1 MSQRAG
7 RSRPEERRDVGR
19 RASTRASKARAAFAL
34 ALATMA
40 ASCGHETDSWLWD
53 PSVVGRWEHTPTVV
67 PILERIDVIE
77 REEGDYVE
85 VTQVTPEDLIPVVSD
100 YTVGPGDTVRVEIYD
115 FISVGQPA
123 IYDRI
128 VDTQGMLDLP
138 QLGRIPVQG
147 LTAEEI
153 RLKVGQEVVNQ
164 GLMREP
170 PLVAVTMSGQRQATF
185 SIFGAVSGVGR
196 YFIPAP
202 DYRLL
207 EALTEAGGI
216 SPTIRKVQV
225 IRQVP
230 LTEEAGARTPADAT
244 TPARPQGP
252 SEQRSLED
260 LLKELEGQEGGGQ
273 PGAMSDEPVG
283 FAVLTQDTAND
294 PPPEPPIDLI
304 EPQTAPTPPT
314 RRDAPATPG
323 QGSWMYLNGRWVQV
337 TQAQTTDSA
346 GPGSADEPRL
356 VTQRIIEVPTGPLLK
371 GAAQYNIVIRPGD
384 VISVPGP
391 DLGLVYL
398 GGPGIARPGVYQM
411 PQVGRL
417 TLKQAITSAGGL
429 SAVGIPERV
438 DLTRRIGDDREATIR
453 LNLRAIFEGTQ
464 PDMFLKPDDQV
475 NVGTH
480 FWAQPAA
487 IIRNGF
493 RMTYG
498 FGFLLDRNFGNDVFG
513 APPVNRLGG

>member
-1 MSQRAG
+1 MSHRAG
-7 RSRPEERRDVGR
+7 RRRPEKRWVVGR
-19 RASTRASKARAAFAL
+19 GPRTVATAGLSLCAAL
-34 ALATMA
+34 AA
-40 ASCGHETDSWLWD
+40 ALSGCGTETDSWLWD
-53 PSVVGRWEHTPTVV
+53 PSVVGRWENTPTVV

-77 REEGDYVE
+77 REEGDFVE
-85 VTQVTPEDLIPVVSD
+85 ITQVTPDDLVPVISD
-100 YTVGPGDTVRVEIYD
+100 YTVGPGDGMRVEIYD
-115 FISVGQPA
+115 FIAIGQPA
-123 IYDRI
+123 IYDRV
-128 VDTQGMLDLP
+128 VDTQGTLDLP

-153 RLKVGQEVVNQ
+153 RQLIGQEVVRA

-185 SIFGAVSGVGR
+185 SIFGSIAGVGR
-196 YFIPAP
+196 YFIPSP

-230 LTEEAGARTPADAT
+230 LTEAAGARRPADSPTAPR
-244 TPARPQGP
+244 PAPTPQGTN
-252 SEQRSLED
+252 LED
-260 LLKELEGQEGGGQ
+260 LLRRLGEDPSPGSLGG
-273 PGAMSDEPVG
+273 DEPVG
-283 FAVLTQDTAND
+283 WGALSQNQSSQPVPVD
-294 PPPEPPIDLI
+294 PPIDLI
-304 EPQTAPTPPT
+304 ESAPTQPT
-314 RRDAPATPG
+314 RTEPARTPG
-323 QGSWMYLNGRWVQV
+323 QGSWMFLNGRWVQV
-337 TQAQTTDSA
+337 TAATSPSGGTPEADS
-346 GPGSADEPRL
+346 PRL

-391 DLGLVYL
+391 DLGLVYM

-417 TLKQAITSAGGL
+417 TLKQAIISAGGL

-464 PDMFLKPDDQV
+464 PDVFLKPDDQV

-493 RMTYG
+493 RTTYG

-513 APPVNRLGG
+513 APPTNRFGQ

>member
-7 RSRPEERRDVGR
+7 RRRPEKRSVVGR
-19 RASTRASKARAAFAL
+19 GPSTVAAAGLSLCAL
-34 ALATMA
+34 LGAAL
-40 ASCGHETDSWLWD
+40 SGCGHETDSWLWD
-53 PSVVGRWEHTPTVV
+53 PSVVGRWENTPTVV

-77 REEGDYVE
+77 REEGDYIE
-85 VTQVTPEDLIPVVSD
+85 ITQVTPDDLVPVVSD
-100 YTVGPGDTVRVEIYD
+100 YTVGPGDTLRLEIYD
-115 FISVGQPA
+115 FIAVGQPA
-123 IYDRI
+123 IYDRT

-138 QLGRIPVQG
+138 QLGRLPVQG
-147 LTAEEI
+147 LTSEEI
-153 RLKVGQEVVNQ
+153 RQLIGQEIVKV

-185 SIFGAVSGVGR
+185 SIFGSIAGVGR
-196 YFIPAP
+196 YFIPSP

-216 SPTIRKVQV
+216 SPTIRKVQI

-230 LTEEAGARTPADAT
+230 LTEEAGARRPTSSPTAPMQTPT
-244 TPARPQGP
+244 QQG
-252 SEQRSLED
+252 RSLED
-260 LLKELEGQEGGGQ
+260 LLQELGEDPSPGSMGG
-273 PGAMSDEPVG
+273 DEPVG
-283 FAVLTQDTAND
+283 LAALSQDQDAQ
-294 PPPEPPIDLI
+294 PPAEEPPIDLI
-304 EPQTAPTPPT
+304 EPSSPSQPSRTE
-314 RRDAPATPG
+314 PAKTPG
-323 QGSWMYLNGRWVQV
+323 QGSWMFLNGRWVQV
-337 TQAQTTDSA
+337 TQTGTGASGA
-346 GPGSADEPRL
+346 GSAEEESPRL

-391 DLGLVYL
+391 DLGLVYM

-417 TLKQAITSAGGL
+417 TLKQAIISAGGL

-464 PDMFLKPDDQV
+464 PDVFLKPDDQV

-493 RMTYG
+493 RTTYG

-513 APPVNRLGG
+513 APPTNRFGQ

>member
-1 MSQRAG
+1 MIAAAG
-7 RSRPEERRDVGR
+7 LSLC
-19 RASTRASKARAAFAL
+19 AAISLSTAGCSSLGA
-34 ALATMA
+34 
-40 ASCGHETDSWLWD
+40 ENDSWLWD
-53 PSVVGRWEHTPTVV
+53 PSVVGRWEQTPTVV

-77 REEGDYVE
+77 REEGDFIE
-85 VTQVTPEDLIPVVSD
+85 ITQVTPDDLIPLVSD
-100 YTVGPGDTVRVEIYD
+100 YIVGPGDQMRIEIYD
-115 FISVGQPA
+115 FIAVGQPA
-123 IYDRI
+123 IYDRV
-128 VDTQGMLDLP
+128 VDTQGMVDLP
-138 QLGRIPVQG
+138 QLGRLRVQG

-153 RLKVGQEVVNQ
+153 RRLIGQEIVQ
-164 GLMREP
+164 AGLMREP

-185 SIFGAVSGVGR
+185 SVFGSIAGVGR
-196 YFIPAP
+196 YFIPTP

-225 IRQVP
+225 IRQVS
-230 LTEEAGARTPADAT
+230 LTEEAGAQRPAITPGS
-244 TPARPQGP
+244 PNQRPSG
-252 SEQRSLED
+252 EKGRSLED
-260 LLKELEGQEGGGQ
+260 LLKELGDSPS
-273 PGAMSDEPVG
+273 PGALGGDEPVG
-283 FAVLTQDTAND
+283 LAVFSQDSGAQ
-294 PPPEPPIDLI
+294 PPVEEPPIDLI
-304 EPQTAPTPPT
+304 EPSGSSQQSRTEPVK
-314 RRDAPATPG
+314 TPG

-337 TQAQTTDSA
+337 TQTGKSAPSESGATDD
-346 GPGSADEPRL
+346 GPRL

-464 PDMFLKPDDQV
+464 PDVFLKPDDQV

-513 APPVNRLGG
+513 APPTNRFGQ